1 MKTFEKN
8 GERRRSVYG
17 QPVPK
22 EKVNF
27 SSVIYCLTIYTLF
40 RHESMFTVY
49 CLLVGIHASFDKLLS
64 KYHISCIR

>member
-22 EKVNF
+22 EKVNL
-27 SSVIYCLTIYTLF
+27 SSMINLFDNLYTVF
-40 RHESMFTVY
+40 MHESMFTVY
-49 CLLVGIHASFDKLLS
+49 LGIHASFDKLLS
-64 KYHISCIR
+64 KYHINCIR